1 MFKKIMSL
9 SIAGLLVV
17 SMVGCNSTVEDT
29 EVTSTTEKI
38 EEEIVEKSEQEL
50 NIVLVDNEAITMTL
64 IAVYEDETFGEIG
77 YKAKIENKTDKALS
91 INSDSTSVNGVM
103 NDPVFTTSI
112 EPNKTAYV
120 NFYWWSESDLNPNVK
135 SVEDL
140 QNIEGKLDIVDTT
153 NDEWNHLYLVDFV
166 IE

>member
-1 MFKKIMSL
+1 MNKRIG
-9 SIAGLLVV
+9 ALLVV
-17 SMVGCNSTVEDT
+17 GMLSMSVVGCTSTVE
-29 EVTSTTEKI
+29 EPQVHSTTEKV
-38 EEEIVEKSEQEL
+38 EEQIVEKAEQEL

-64 IAVYEDETFGEIG
+64 IATYEDEMFGEVG
-77 YKAKIENKTDKALS
+77 YKTKIENKTDKAIS

-103 NDPVFTTSI
+103 NDPIFTTSI

-120 NFYWWSESDLNPNVK
+120 NFYWWTESDLNPNVK
-135 SVEDL
+135 CIEDL
-140 QNIEGKLDIVDTT
+140 VNIEGKLDIVDTT